1 MTSLEPS
8 RFRICTPGETFT
20 KVSPYFSRLGITR
33 IAAQTGLDRVG
44 IPVWCAY
51 TPNAKAIVIAQGKGM
66 DDDSARTSATMEAVE
81 RVIATQ
87 PDCELH
93 SSSYA
98 ALTAAGHAVHK
109 MTILLSARGLP
120 IADEESIS
128 WTRAKRLVDQSDI
141 WVPYDAVCFDRTKL
155 NPRFWLSTDG
165 LASGNTLNEAVL
177 HGLLERVERDALAL
191 WAIDVP
197 RRRFQNRIKLASL
210 ADDTIQTM
218 LARIDEAGLEIALFN
233 ITSDLGVPCISAL
246 MRPKEATNSK
256 PRHVDVTLGAG
267 CSPFPMVAAARA
279 ISEAVQSRMTFIAGA
294 RDDLMPETFSRPV
307 DPSLL
312 RAFMGPEAVA
322 IEDLSELP
330 GETTELALNALLNR
344 LNAHGISELF
354 AVDLT
359 PDWLPVS
366 VAKILAPQLESPD
379 GDRRQRVG
387 QRALLRRLQ

>member
-8 RFRICTPGETFT
+8 RFRICTPGETFSR
-20 KVSPYFSRLGITR
+20 VSPYFSRLGITR
-33 IAAQTGLDRVG
+33 VAAQTGLDRVG

-66 DDDSARTSATMEAVE
+66 DDDSARTSAAMEAVE

-93 SSSYA
+93 TSSYA
-98 ALTAAGHAVHK
+98 TLQETGKFAHK
-109 MTILLSARGLP
+109 MTILLSSGGQPITDDEQIDWTPAR
-120 IADEESIS
+120 
-128 WTRAKRLVDQSDI
+128 RLIDHSDI
-141 WVPYDAVCFDRTKL
+141 WVPYDAVCFDRTRP

-165 LASGNTLNEAVL
+165 LASGNTLNEAIL

-191 WAIDVP
+191 WAIDMP
-197 RRRFQNRIKLASL
+197 QRRFQNRIQLTSL

-218 LARIDEAGLEIALFN
+218 LRRIDQAGLEIALFN

-246 MRPKEATNSK
+246 MRPKEASNRK

-267 CSPFPMVAAARA
+267 CSPFPLVAAARA

-312 RAFMGPEAVA
+312 RAFTGPEAVCIKQLA
-322 IEDLSELP
+322 ELP
-330 GETTELALNALLNR
+330 GETTELALDALLKR
-344 LNAHGISELF
+344 LQTHGISELF

-366 VAKILAPQLESPD
+366 VAKVMAPQLESPD

>member
-8 RFRICTPGETFT
+8 RFRICTPGETFSR
-20 KVSPYFSRLGITR
+20 VSPYFSRLGITR
-33 IAAQTGLDRVG
+33 VAAQTGLDRVG

-93 SSSYA
+93 TSSYA
-98 ALTAAGHAVHK
+98 TLQETGKVAHK
-109 MTILLSARGLP
+109 MTILLSSGGQP
-120 IADEESIS
+120 IADDEQID
-128 WTRAKRLVDQSDI
+128 WTRARRLIDHSDI
-141 WVPYDAVCFDRTKL
+141 WVPYDAVCFDRTRP

-165 LASGNTLNEAVL
+165 LASGNTLNEAIL

-191 WAIDVP
+191 WAIDMP
-197 RRRFQNRIKLASL
+197 QRRFQNRIQLTSL

-218 LARIDEAGLEIALFN
+218 LRRIDQAGLEIALFN

-246 MRPKEATNSK
+246 MRPKEATNRK

-267 CSPFPMVAAARA
+267 CSPFPLVAAARA

-312 RAFMGPEAVA
+312 RAFTGPEAVC
-322 IEDLSELP
+322 IKQLDELP
-330 GETTELALNALLNR
+330 GETTELALDALLKR
-344 LNAHGISELF
+344 LQTHGISELF

-366 VAKILAPQLESPD
+366 VAKVMAPQLESPD